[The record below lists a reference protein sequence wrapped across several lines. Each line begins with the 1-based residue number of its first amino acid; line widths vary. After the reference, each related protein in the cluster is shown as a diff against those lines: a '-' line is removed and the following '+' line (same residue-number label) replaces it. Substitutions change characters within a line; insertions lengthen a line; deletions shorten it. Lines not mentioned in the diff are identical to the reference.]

1 MRVPTITPAGPSRT
15 CWGVVADTRKQPTP
29 IRTPLTLA
37 KEQLD
42 RALNERT
49 ESSGAYPAPPWQN
62 LADLTGTIPPGHLW
76 VIGARPAMGKTTFL
90 LNIVNAWCL
99 EGLDAEGWQP
109 GDEPWP
115 GRVLYICT
123 ETDATE
129 LRSLWA
135 ALRLGFDADEILE
148 NNFAKASPILSETE
162 AFERFTREMVKLSA
176 PDLAQSVV
184 FYQVPHMD
192 GNSLGPVLRDWGLK
206 QGRGTIILDH
216 INRWQSSDP
225 GKLTAELTDAVRSL
239 KGWVSEKRIRLFAA
253 AQINPLPKH
262 QRSVL
267 SDFLPPTLA
276 DLKQTQ
282 ALAEEA
288 NVVIGLHQAKRA
300 DATAKDIKAAIEGRV
315 EASTLL
321 ESDVM
326 CATILKAR
334 KRRRKALGRTVRLQ
348 VGSDGR
354 LTDPAAAHRAE
365 REPGEESD
373 QGGLPF

>member
-1 MRVPTITPAGPSRT
+1 M
-15 CWGVVADTRKQPTP
+15 ADRRNAERRSGEPVQLPTP
-29 IRTPLTLA
+29 LALA
-37 KEQLD
+37 KAQLD
-42 RALNERT
+42 RALNERC
-49 ESSGAYPAPPWQN
+49 EPQGSFPAPPWTN
-62 LADLTGTIPPGHLW
+62 LSDLTGTIPPGHLW

-90 LNIVNAWCL
+90 LNLVNAWCL
-99 EGLDAEGWQP
+99 DGAELTWQA

-135 ALRLGFDADEILE
+135 ALRLGFDADMILE

-162 AFERFTREMVKLSA
+162 SFERFTAEMIRLSSPSIA
-176 PDLAQSVV
+176 ESVV

-192 GNSLGPVLRDWGLK
+192 AKSLGPVLRDWGLK

-216 INRWQSSDP
+216 INRWQASNP
-225 GKLTAELTDAVRSL
+225 GELTAELTDAVRSL
-239 KGWVSEKRIRLFAA
+239 KGWVSEKRLRMFAA
-253 AQINPLPKH
+253 AQITPLPKH

-288 NVVIGLHQAKRA
+288 NIVLGLHQARRA
-300 DATAKDIKAAIEGRV
+300 DATPQDIKAAIEGRV
-315 EASTLL
+315 EPSTLL
-321 ESDVM
+321 EPNVM
-326 CATILKAR
+326 CVSVLKAR
-334 KRRRKALGRTVRLQ
+334 KRRRQALGRTARLF
-348 VGSDGR
+348 VGTDGR
-354 LTDPAAAHRAE
+354 LSCGDPEMERE
-365 REPGEESD
+365 REPGDED
-373 QGGLPF
+373 QQGGLPF